1 MHARAAGTPRRGA
14 PGAGCRVALLTAM
27 LRHTQ
32 TPQLPKI
39 MELVGLGYSS
49 WFVYRYLLFKARR
62 PSRAT
67 APRHTQRRCSVSLL
81 TAPLLLPRRRAARSW
96 WPTWRS

>member
-1 MHARAAGTPRRGA
+1 MPRR
-14 PGAGCRVALLTAM
+14 
-27 LRHTQ
+27 
-32 TPQLPKI
+32 TPTLQLPKI

-62 PSRAT
+62 RSRAAARAT
-67 APRHTQRRCSVSLL
+67 TPRCCSVRVL
-81 TAPLLLPRRRAARSW
+81 TAPMLSPRRRAARSW